1 MKKIYTYILALV
13 ALNTALT
20 KAQSITYN
28 YVRNDPYNIKNLS
41 FSVDPFFIDV
51 NGHNG
56 YSFGWGARAEAMMGK
71 RLLLN
76 YDIRTGFGT
85 NLYRKSNKNTRNYF
99 AQEAGL
105 GLIFVNKMKIKNL
118 RIVLSESTSG
128 NVKTTTT
135 IGGGV
140 PAKCRLIVALRAG
153 FMTYNNT
160 LDYKNVS
167 DSLLTFNG
175 QTYKDLK
182 NIRANDS
189 ITSDPFKG
197 SVPQIGGISMVSIY
211 GGLQFRKIWDL
222 VVDVSGYGQ
231 RSNVRYSDF
240 FIDVMFAPLVHLRDF
255 RNPNGLRYDVKYGEV
270 SHIGYRLG
278 WVFRKPK
285 DQGFSWK
292 FEFGSRPGF
301 KAPAGKYI
309 NGRNLYGVITF
320 GLYIPLKIK
329 PIYTGE

>member
-1 MKKIYTYILALV
+1 MKKIYSYIIALV
-13 ALNTALT
+13 VLNTTLT
-20 KAQSITYN
+20 KAQSISYN
-28 YVRNDPYNIKNLS
+28 YVRNDPYNIKNLT
-41 FSVDPFFIDV
+41 FSIDPFFIDV

-56 YSFGWGARAEAMMGK
+56 YAFGWGARAEAMFGK

-85 NLYRKSNKNTRNYF
+85 NDYRKSNKNTRNYF
-99 AQEAGL
+99 SQEAGI
-105 GLIFVNKMKIKNL
+105 GLILVNKAKSKNL

-140 PAKCRLIVALRAG
+140 PAKTRLIVALRAG
-153 FMTYNNT
+153 FNSYNNT
-160 LDYKNVS
+160 LNYKNVS

-175 QTYKDLK
+175 QSYRDLK
-182 NIRANDS
+182 KIQDKDTATN
-189 ITSDPFKG
+189 PFVN
-197 SVPQIGGISMVSIY
+197 SVPQIGGISIVSFY
-211 GGLQFRKIWDL
+211 AGFQFRKIWDL
-222 VVDVSGYGQ
+222 VINVDGYGQ

-255 RNPNGLRYDVKYGEV
+255 RNPNGFRYDVKYSEV

-278 WVFRKPK
+278 WFFRKPK

-292 FEFGSRPGF
+292 IELGSRPGF
-301 KAPAGKYI
+301 KAPKDKYI
-309 NGRNLYGVITF
+309 NGRNLYGMITF
-320 GLYIPLKIK
+320 GLYIPLKVK
-329 PIYTGE
+329 PVYNGE

>member
-1 MKKIYTYILALV
+1 MKKIYLYILALV
-13 ALNTALT
+13 VLT
-20 KAQSITYN
+20 SAFAKAQSITYN
-28 YVRNDPYNIKNLS
+28 YVRNDPYNIKNLT
-41 FSVDPFFIDV
+41 FSIDPFFVDV
-51 NGHNG
+51 NGHNS
-56 YSFGWGARAEAMMGK
+56 YSFGWGFRAEHMIGK
-71 RLLLN
+71 RLLAN
-76 YDIRTGFGT
+76 YDFRTGFGT

-99 AQEAGL
+99 SQEGGL

-135 IGGGV
+135 IRGGV
-140 PAKCRLIVALRAG
+140 PAKCRLIVALRGG
-153 FMTYNNT
+153 FINYNNT
-160 LDYKNVS
+160 LDYKNVN

-175 QTYKDLK
+175 HSYKDLK
-182 NIRANDS
+182 KVQDQDTLIN
-189 ITSDPFKG
+189 PFHG
-197 SVPQIGGISMVSIY
+197 SVPQIGGISMLSVY

-231 RSNVRYSDF
+231 RANIRYSDF

-255 RNPNGLRYDVKYGEV
+255 RNPNGLRYDVKYGEI

-278 WVFRKPK
+278 WFFRKPK

-292 FEFGSRPGF
+292 IELGSRPGF
-301 KAPAGKYI
+301 KAPKDKYI
-309 NGRNLYGVITF
+309 NNKNLYGMITF

-329 PIYTGE
+329 PVYNGE